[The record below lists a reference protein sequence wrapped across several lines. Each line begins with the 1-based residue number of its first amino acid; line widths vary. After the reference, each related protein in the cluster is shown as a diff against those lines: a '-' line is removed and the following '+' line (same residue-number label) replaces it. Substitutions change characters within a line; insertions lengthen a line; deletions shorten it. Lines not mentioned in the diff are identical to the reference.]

1 MQVHWCRGKKC
12 KKGMAGIGSV
22 RRVQVQGQDSRKG
35 CCCRVKNLEK
45 GAGAGKKNH
54 DKGAGAGLKSVRMVQ
69 VQG

>member
-1 MQVHWCRGKKC
+1 
-12 KKGMAGIGSV
+12 MAGIGSV

-35 CCCRVKNLEK
+35 CCCRVKKLEK